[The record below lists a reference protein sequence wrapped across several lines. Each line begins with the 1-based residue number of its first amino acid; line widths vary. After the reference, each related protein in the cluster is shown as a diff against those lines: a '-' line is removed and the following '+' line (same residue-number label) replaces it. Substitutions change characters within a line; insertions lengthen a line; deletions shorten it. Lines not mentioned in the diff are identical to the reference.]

1 MATVTKTAVEVTI
14 GQYHYRAE
22 VDGNQVELWRD
33 GVSAGGATW
42 NGGKLEGFPRNLSED
57 ARDELTVEIERNLQQ
72 AWRARVENDGPDIA
86 APKPVPNDNAPKV
99 NDAANHGQLGNEV
112 ARPGRQGETEV
123 GAGGP
128 GVDPNTG
135 DIGGQALK
143 PHRRAV
149 ENGFTKPGDEPKR
162 SDLDGK

>member
-1 MATVTKTAVEVTI
+1 MATVTKTTAEATI

-33 GVSAGGATW
+33 GVHAGAATW

-57 ARDELTVEIERNLQQ
+57 ARDELTMAIEKNLQQ
-72 AWRARVENDGPDIA
+72 AWRARVENDGPDI
-86 APKPVPNDNAPKV
+86 PKPAPVPVEDGPKTA
-99 NDAANHGQLGNEV
+99 DAANHGQLGNEMGK
-112 ARPGRQGETEV
+112 PSRQGEAEV
-123 GAGGP
+123 GSGGP

-135 DIGGQALK
+135 ELGGQALE

-149 ENGFTKPGDEPKR
+149 ENGFTKPGSEPSR
-162 SDLDGK
+162 GDR